1 MTNAQKVHLF
11 NGLDQMDAYPD
22 LKSGQIQEDAVTT
35 TCEKLIGSRG
45 LFCSVASSN

>member
-1 MTNAQKVHLF
+1 MTNAQKVRLF
-11 NGLDQMDAYPD
+11 NGLDQMDTYPD
-22 LKSGQIQEDAVTT
+22 LKSSQIQKDALT